1 LAVDRIILRRDIGPD
16 MEGKIVKWIRTK
28 LGRDKADAVV
38 SACKG
43 ARRKLGD
50 PPICQVYY
58 AAYTILELTPELHE
72 KEPEDLKKELT
83 NAFTTRPIRAVGR
96 KETQERGVAPKD
108 AGPKGKTPELKRPV
122 RPNGPKQ

>member
-1 LAVDRIILRRDIGPD
+1 

-83 NAFTTRPIRAVGR
+83 NAFKDLPVWAVGGG
-96 KETQERGVAPKD
+96 ELHEPGVAPKE
-108 AGPKGKTPELKRPV
+108 AKPKGQTPELKRPV